1 MPFATS
7 MFISLFLFTSSEQ
20 PAASVDSLGWLS
32 GCWAAVGS
40 DYGSGEI
47 WTIPAGRSLLGVS
60 RTVKEGNTVAH
71 EFMQI
76 RAEDD
81 GIFFIANPSGQKEAR
96 FKATAVTDGKIVF
109 ENPQHDFPQKI
120 TYELKD
126 GDLFARIEGTKKG
139 KSRAV
144 DFPMT
149 RHECH

>member
-1 MPFATS
+1 MPFAVAILLNLLLMTP
-7 MFISLFLFTSSEQ
+7 EH
-20 PAASVDSLGWLS
+20 PAESIDSLKWLS

-60 RTVKEGNTVAH
+60 RTVKDGETVAY

-76 RAEDD
+76 RQEAN
-81 GIFFIANPSGQKEAR
+81 GIFFIARPSGQEEAR
-96 FKATAVTDGKIVF
+96 FKATSIREGKIVF
-109 ENPQHDFPQKI
+109 ENPEHDFPQTI

-126 GDLFARIEGTKKG
+126 GDLSARIEGKKKG
-139 KSRAV
+139 KARAI

-149 RHECH
+149 RHECF